1 MRFLLHIAAIIDRD
15 NHQVVRSQVLLY
27 AAAGPCLSPC
37 RPAWLC
43 DCMATVRDWPILTQT
58 PVEKKNVEENW
69 LIVDSRQAEMEQL
82 SLTRKVWDQKQENLK
97 Y

>member
-1 MRFLLHIAAIIDRD
+1 
-15 NHQVVRSQVLLY
+15 
-27 AAAGPCLSPC
+27 
-37 RPAWLC
+37 
-43 DCMATVRDWPILTQT
+43 MATVRDWPILTQI

-69 LIVDSRQAEMEQL
+69 LIVDSRQAEKEQL